1 MDKYWCRNIFILK
14 LQVNRSFRVTVHFAN
29 SGLTS
34 WKVFEKIEVD
44 FCYHIF
50 NLEVFKN
57 TFRKENELRAL
68 VAFSQN
74 LIAQDFYC
82 DIINVLKMVKKNIRK
97 MI

>member
-1 MDKYWCRNIFILK
+1 M
-14 LQVNRSFRVTVHFAN
+14 SFRVTVRFAN

-57 TFRKENELRAL
+57 TFRKENELRAP

-74 LIAQDFYC
+74 LIVQDFYC

>member
-1 MDKYWCRNIFILK
+1 MGYSALFK
-14 LQVNRSFRVTVHFAN
+14 QRVDELEA
-29 SGLTS
+29 
-34 WKVFEKIEVD
+34 FEKIELD

-57 TFRKENELRAL
+57 TFRKENELRAP

-74 LIAQDFYC
+74 LIVQDFYC